1 MLFEHFLKGKRE
13 INLILLNQ
21 DGFRGV
27 FGFHSIGQN
36 SKVTSP
42 RRAAT
47 SPRMR
52 FSSAG
57 FLATKVTLQR
67 RYGPASSHGTVE
79 ISFSV
84 ISHCETSSAFWNVRR
99 VPSFFT
105 AALGALT

>member
-1 MLFEHFLKGKRE
+1 MLFEHFLEGKRE
-13 INLILLNQ
+13 INLILHNQ

-67 RYGPASSHGTVE
+67 RYGPASSHGTVD

-84 ISHCETSSAFWNVRR
+84 INHCEISSALSNAMRL
-99 VPSFFT
+99 PSFRT
-105 AALGALT
+105 AARGALT